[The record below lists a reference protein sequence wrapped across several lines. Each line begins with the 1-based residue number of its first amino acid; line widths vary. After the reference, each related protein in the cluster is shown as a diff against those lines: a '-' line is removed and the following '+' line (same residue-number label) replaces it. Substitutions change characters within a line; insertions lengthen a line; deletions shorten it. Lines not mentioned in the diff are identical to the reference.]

1 MQNEV
6 QTTSLVEVQQMVQ
19 SITKQQGIST
29 LAFVGCGAS
38 MSELYPAKYFLEQE
52 AHSLRTD
59 ESAVVVVASLGGNH
73 PRIHRS
79 YKKCT

>member
-19 SITKQQGIST
+19 SITKQQGINT

-38 MSELYPAKYFLEQE
+38 MSELISGTWLFTTVLPKLAPLSW
-52 AHSLRTD
+52 A
-59 ESAVVVVASLGGNH
+59 
-73 PRIHRS
+73 
-79 YKKCT
+79 

>member
-19 SITKQQGIST
+19 SITKQQGINT

-38 MSELYPAKYFLEQE
+38 MSELISGISRGLPDYWLSRY
-52 AHSLRTD
+52 
-59 ESAVVVVASLGGNH
+59 
-73 PRIHRS
+73 
-79 YKKCT
+79 